1 MFNFLVLSVL
11 SMFEFHPSCSGDATA
26 CMPALLGKRVREMAG
41 SECRGKKSHKNFFRY
56 SSVWLSSAE
65 LAITAV
71 SSFPTFIPVE
81 KARTEELEIFYKP
94 FSKISTS
101 SRFRR
106 PTGQ

>member
-1 MFNFLVLSVL
+1 MFNFLVL

-41 SECRGKKSHKNFFRY
+41 SEGRGKKSHKNFFRY

-71 SSFPTFIPVE
+71 SSVPTYILVQGIQN
-81 KARTEELEIFYKP
+81 RELENVLLSY
-94 FSKISTS
+94 SKIKIS
-101 SRFRR
+101 SFRFRPR
-106 PTGQ
+106 DSKDQ